1 MNNKDIMP
9 NDWINILFDLPFGK
23 RSRRLS
29 YVLNSKDMLSEF
41 DTMHDEMNRLFDAF
55 NNLSNNTPNELV
67 KESKTKESNKVREIG
82 PVVYGYS
89 ITIGPEGKLHVREF
103 GNVKSL
109 KNSDAQ
115 NTRSQSRQ
123 MPQISA
129 DREPLVDVNTTDK
142 EVKVVVEMPG
152 ISKTDIKI
160 KAYDSKAEVTT
171 AKDAQRKYHKI
182 IDLPE
187 QADLET
193 ARSVY
198 NNGILE
204 ITFDKKIVN
213 KPAGTEI
220 KIEWNRSNLPTYL
233 LSSCF

>member
-1 MNNKDIMP
+1 MP
-9 NDWINILFDLPFGK
+9 NDWINRLFDLPFGK
-23 RSRRLS
+23 RSRRLPYAS
-29 YVLNSKDMLSEF
+29 NSKDMLSEF

-67 KESKTKESNKVREIG
+67 KKSKTKEGNKVREIG
-82 PVVYGYS
+82 PIVYGYS
-89 ITIGPEGKLHVREF
+89 MTIGPDGKRHVREF

-123 MPQISA
+123 TPQISA

-142 EVKVVVEMPG
+142 EVKVILEMPG

-160 KAYDSKAEVTT
+160 KAYDSKVKVTT
-171 AKDAQRKYHKI
+171 AKDAQSKYHKI
-182 IDLPE
+182 IDLPG
-187 QADLET
+187 QVDIET
-193 ARSVY
+193 AKSIY

-204 ITFDKKIVN
+204 ITFDKKKVN

-220 KIEWNRSNLPTYL
+220 KME
-233 LSSCF
+233 